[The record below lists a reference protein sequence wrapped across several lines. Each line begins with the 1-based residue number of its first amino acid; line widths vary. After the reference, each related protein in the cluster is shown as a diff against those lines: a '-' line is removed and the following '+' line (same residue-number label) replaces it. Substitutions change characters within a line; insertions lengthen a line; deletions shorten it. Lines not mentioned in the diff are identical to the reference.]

1 MNKEEIYDSEISPLM
16 AKIIE
21 TCNANNI
28 AMLMSFSIPTED
40 EPDLECTTALLG
52 DEMNPPEHLRK
63 ALNVIRPPSRS
74 VMITE
79 RNSDNKITSMTAV
92 I

>member
-1 MNKEEIYDSEISPLM
+1 MNKEEIYDNEISPLM
-16 AKIIE
+16 TQVIDICK
-21 TCNANNI
+21 ANNI
-28 AMLMSFSIPTED
+28 AMLMSFHIPTED

-52 DEMNPPEHLRK
+52 DEMNPPEHLRN
-63 ALNVIRPPSRS
+63 ALNVIRPPSGS

-79 RNSDNKITSMTAV
+79 RDGDNKITSMTAV